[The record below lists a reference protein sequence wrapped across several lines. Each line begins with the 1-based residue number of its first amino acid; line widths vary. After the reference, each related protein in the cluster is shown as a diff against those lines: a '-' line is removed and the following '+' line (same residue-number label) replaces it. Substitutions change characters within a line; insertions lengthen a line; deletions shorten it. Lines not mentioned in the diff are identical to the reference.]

1 MHRRRRLWSFAVVLV
16 AVLGACGGGSGAEP
30 APSVVPAVT
39 DGRTPSTE
47 PERVEP
53 TTSSVPA
60 APQSSTSSAPSTTAA
75 PVVLEPLTGLPVRD
89 EASLLRPALIVKVD
103 GHFGARPQFALDQ
116 ADVVIE
122 EIVEG
127 ITRFMAVYQSTV
139 PEVVGPVRSA
149 RTQDMLIAPMLDM
162 PLFAW
167 SGGNRKVTA
176 LVRKSPVVN
185 LSASSSGPRGIWYRT
200 KQRKAPH
207 NLLARGGAL
216 FAQAPETS
224 RRPPEMFGYRAPGAD
239 PGGRDIS
246 GFRVVMSSTR
256 VQWVW
261 DSKRAEFLRTSDRK
275 PHTVDGGGQ
284 IGADNVVVLEVPYR
298 PSKADPNSPEA
309 QTVGSGKALV
319 FTLGRVVVGTW
330 TRDKTSQ
337 PWTLADKEGRPI
349 ALTPGRTWVELA
361 TPARL
366 AIIDVGVEPNEVP
379 WKTQ

>member
-1 MHRRRRLWSFAVVLV
+1 MPLV
-16 AVLGACGGGSGAEP
+16 AVLAACGGGSSADP
-30 APSVVPAVT
+30 
-39 DGRTPSTE
+39 TPSPSPSPSPTASATDARTVPTE
-47 PERVEP
+47 PEQAQP
-53 TTSSVPA
+53 TSSSVPA
-60 APQSSTSSAPSTTAA
+60 TPQSSASSVPSTTAV

-103 GHFGARPQFALDQ
+103 GHLGARPQYALDQ

-127 ITRFMAVYQSTV
+127 ITRFMAVYQSSV

-207 NLLARGGAL
+207 NLLARGAAL

-224 RRPPEMFGYRAPGAD
+224 HRPPAMFGYRAPGAD

-246 GFRVVMSSTR
+246 GFKVVMSSTR

-261 DSKRAEFLRTSDRK
+261 DSKQAAFLRTSDRK

-284 IGADNVVVLEVPYR
+284 IGAHNVVVLEVRYR

-309 QTVGSGKALV
+309 QSIGSGKALV
-319 FTLGRVVVGTW
+319 FTFGRVIVGTW
-330 TRDKTSQ
+330 TRAKTSQ
-337 PWTLADKEGRPI
+337 PWTLTDKEGRPI

-366 AIIDVGVEPNEVP
+366 TIIDVGVEANEVP